1 MSMRNILRKLVS
13 GHRIDSGEFSA
24 RDGMTPDEKELEHFK
39 RKEYLEDVK
48 KELKQYRDKE
58 RDSLW
63 KGSSMN
69 DEHQIIKAKNVFKNQ
84 KKIF

>member
-1 MSMRNILRKLVS
+1 MVS

-24 RDGMTPDEKELEHFK
+24 KDGMTPDEKELEWYK
-39 RKEYLEDVK
+39 RKEYLANVK

-58 RDSLW
+58 RNALW
-63 KGSSMN
+63 KGTKMKDN
-69 DEHQIIKAKNVFKNQ
+69 HEIIKAKNVFKNQ